1 MLNNEELTM
10 KNLMNVIVISTFG
23 LGVTPAYSQ
32 GSEARNIKINNHNE
46 HNINMLQCAKTALKK
61 HPGAVIEA
69 EFEKKEDKLIFE
81 IEVQGKDGKSWEVI
95 CDAIT
100 GDVIKDEED
109 KKDKKEGE
117 KEEKK

>member
-1 MLNNEELTM
+1 M
-10 KNLMNVIVISTFG
+10 KCLMNVIVISVFG
-23 LGVTPAYSQ
+23 LGVAPAYSQ
-32 GSEARNIKINNHNE
+32 KSEAKNIKINNHNE

-69 EFEKKEDKLIFE
+69 EFEEKEDKLIFE
-81 IEVQGKDGKSWEVI
+81 VEVQGKDGKSWEVI

-109 KKDKKEGE
+109 KKDT